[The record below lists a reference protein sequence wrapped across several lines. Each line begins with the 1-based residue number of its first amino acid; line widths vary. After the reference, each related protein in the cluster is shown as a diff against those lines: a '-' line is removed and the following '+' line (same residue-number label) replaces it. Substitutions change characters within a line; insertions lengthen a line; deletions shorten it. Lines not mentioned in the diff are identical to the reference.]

1 MSSVGGPGCHPT
13 RRWQIEVFDSAQD
26 RAGAGPR
33 RLLFGFGLLGAMPD
47 FAERAVLMVVQ
58 GKSSMAEGWLARSAD
73 HLGLNCQQTANAG
86 SPEAKVGT
94 LSVSDVCLVALSTCD
109 TGKWL
114 TILKW
119 LDSKPQ
125 AACDQH
131 ISSSNYERRDSI
143 GQQVLGGLR
152 SQERPRQVQR
162 RLTREQVELMCK
174 IYRGGASAR
183 ALSQEFGIDRRTVAI
198 RLKKA
203 GVVMRQ
209 TRPLKN
215 SEPPRSSKSHAS
227 D

>member
-1 MSSVGGPGCHPT
+1 MEHLRLSLSHPENT
-13 RRWQIEVFDSAQD
+13 VT
-26 RAGAGPR
+26 P
-33 RLLFGFGLLGAMPD
+33 L
-47 FAERAVLMVVQ
+47 
-58 GKSSMAEGWLARSAD
+58 KSDDPHW
-73 HLGLNCQQTANAG
+73 
-86 SPEAKVGT
+86 
-94 LSVSDVCLVALSTCD
+94 VALSTCD

-119 LDSKPQ
+119 LELKPQ
-125 AACDQH
+125 GERDQH
-131 ISSSNYERRDSI
+131 ISPPNYERRDNI
-143 GQQVLGGLR
+143 GQQESSGLR

-203 GVVMRQ
+203 GVIMRQ
-209 TRPLKN
+209 TRPPKS
-215 SEPPRSSKSHAS
+215 SELPSSRKGQAS